1 MEGADFLFF
10 ELDKDGKP
18 WTHDTFIAQ
27 NTRVPILVL
36 DDECRTRF
44 GEGVPTWGWQ
54 PVSEKWLCC
63 PRLHKRLRQLEH
75 RKRVEE
81 AEAQVVLAQAK
92 LAMLKRAKIQ

>member
-10 ELDKDGKP
+10 KLDKDGKP
-18 WTHDTFIAQ
+18 WTRDTFIAQ

-54 PVSEKWLCC
+54 SFSEKETE
-63 PRLHKRLRQLEH
+63 PRRQKRLRQLEH
-75 RKRVEE
+75 RKRIEE
-81 AEAQVVLAQAK
+81 AEAQVEKAQAK
-92 LAMLKRAKIQ
+92 LAMLKRAEIQ